1 MNREEDVPPLPPK
14 LGKNASEEEKT
25 EREKLMQLRR
35 KLKERIRDQGRDR
48 KERKRTKVDEAT
60 EQRAVL
66 RALAAPAIALDAV
79 EKATVPVDHD
89 EEGSLNKLIDQALAK
104 FEDLDGMA
112 CEASKQKS
120 AARV

>member
-1 MNREEDVPPLPPK
+1 MPPLPPK

-66 RALAAPAIALDAV
+66 RAVTAPATALDAV
-79 EKATVPVDHD
+79 EKATVPIDHD
-89 EEGSLNKLIDQALAK
+89 EEGS
-104 FEDLDGMA
+104 F
-112 CEASKQKS
+112 
-120 AARV
+120 